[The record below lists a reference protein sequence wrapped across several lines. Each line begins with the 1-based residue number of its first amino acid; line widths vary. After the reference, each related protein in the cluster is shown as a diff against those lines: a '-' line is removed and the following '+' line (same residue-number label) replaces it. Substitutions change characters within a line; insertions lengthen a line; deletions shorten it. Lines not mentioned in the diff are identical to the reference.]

1 MVIAHPRPQQRRP
14 VLLRD
19 VLRAAG
25 LDVGLAADGPA
36 DLDVTGIA
44 MDSRQVQPGDLYL
57 AVGGAATHGANFAAQ
72 AAAAGAA
79 VMVTDEAGAA
89 ILAADGRDPGLP
101 VVVVAGDPRPAAG
114 ALAAAVYGR
123 PSAGL
128 TVVGITGTNGKTT
141 MSFMIAA
148 ALRAAGERVGVIG
161 TTGIYL
167 EDERL
172 PAERTTPEAVELH
185 AILAHIKERG
195 ITAVVM
201 EVSSHAIV
209 FGRVGGVEFDAGV
222 FTNLTQDHLDF
233 HGTMDA
239 YFAAKASFI
248 DTVPCAIV
256 CVDDEWGRVL
266 AARLPAAQTYAVGA
280 DVPATW
286 FADGMEISG
295 DGMDFRLHGPAAV
308 ASELTAGVPAHVG
321 LIGDFNVAN
330 ATGTAATVCSLGI
343 DLASAL
349 TGIRNCPGVPGRMQP
364 VRNDLGLRA
373 FVDYAHTPDAV
384 ARAIAAAPG
393 RVLAVVGC
401 GGDRDAAKRPL
412 MGGAAARLADFV
424 VITDDNPRSED
435 PAAIRAAMWEGVSA
449 VPASERAQVVEVADR
464 RAAIRVAVAEAR
476 PGDSVLVLGKGHEQG
491 QTVGATVHPFD
502 DVTEL
507 AAAMAAMAA
516 AADTAQAAER

>member
-1 MVIAHPRPQQRRP
+1 M
-14 VLLRD
+14 
-19 VLRAAG
+19 
-25 LDVGLAADGPA
+25 
-36 DLDVTGIA
+36 
-44 MDSRQVQPGDLYL
+44 QPGDLYL

-330 ATGTAATVCSLGI
+330 ATGTAATVCSLGSTWPPPRP
-343 DLASAL
+343 ASGTA
-349 TGIRNCPGVPGRMQP
+349 REFPGGCSRSVMTLGCGPSWTTRTPPTPWPAPSLPRPAGARGG
-364 VRNDLGLRA
+364 GLRRR
-373 FVDYAHTPDAV
+373 P
-384 ARAIAAAPG
+384 
-393 RVLAVVGC
+393 GC
-401 GGDRDAAKRPL
+401 GQTAPHGWGRSAPRGL
-412 MGGAAARLADFV
+412 RRHYRRQSSFGGSGGHSRCHV
-424 VITDDNPRSED
+424 GR
-435 PAAIRAAMWEGVSA
+435 VSA

-507 AAAMAAMAA
+507 ARHGRHGA